1 MSSVV
6 FTENSNIYIGFTIK
20 TSRSSKTMHHTSHDW
35 HKSLASTNC
44 PKLKQLNLSK
54 TLSVCQNNCYMYN
67 ALCATGNICPRK
79 VNLICSFVAFI
90 YQFTSHKFCSIPLF
104 IITTVQHQKPGNM
117 KGPGDCEFCS
127 DNKEASRFDKPLSF
141 PALFDH
147 GISRKNIGWEDV
159 RCMQW
164 WGTTSQWTAAEG
176 PHHVNTPIN
185 ALLQYTLLLENNCFI
200 MPPVRF
206 CILTLERWMAVFG
219 KIIYSILSL
228 LEIWRNG
235 PAWMRSHLNCFLFV
249 VVFKNHI
256 CPFRK

>member
-20 TSRSSKTMHHTSHDW
+20 TSRSSKTMHHTSHYW

-54 TLSVCQNNCYMYN
+54 TLSATTTVTCAMN
-67 ALCATGNICPRK
+67 ALCATGNNYVPWK
-79 VNLICSFVAFI
+79 VNLICSFLASK
-90 YQFTSHKFCSIPLF
+90 TSLLLTNSVFFLFLPLQLHD
-104 IITTVQHQKPGNM
+104 IKNLGTWKAQETR
-117 KGPGDCEFCS
+117 EFCS

-147 GISRKNIGWEDV
+147 GINRKNIGWEDV

-185 ALLQYTLLLENNCFI
+185 ALLQYTLLLQKQLLHHASCSFLYFPSWGKNG
-200 MPPVRF
+200 RF
-206 CILTLERWMAVFG
+206 LEKLSKIL
-219 KIIYSILSL
+219 
-228 LEIWRNG
+228 
-235 PAWMRSHLNCFLFV
+235 
-249 VVFKNHI
+249 
-256 CPFRK
+256 

>member
-1 MSSVV
+1 
-6 FTENSNIYIGFTIK
+6 
-20 TSRSSKTMHHTSHDW
+20 
-35 HKSLASTNC
+35 
-44 PKLKQLNLSK
+44 
-54 TLSVCQNNCYMYN
+54 
-67 ALCATGNICPRK
+67 
-79 VNLICSFVAFI
+79 
-90 YQFTSHKFCSIPLF
+90 
-104 IITTVQHQKPGNM
+104 M

-206 CILTLERWMAVFG
+206 CILSFERWMAVFG
-219 KIIYSILSL
+219 KNYLQYFKLTWNMAKWSGLDEVSSESLFYLLRSWKTTFLLFVNKCSVSWISLDKDKKVLGDINQKFDAMATNYLTQHIYSKHCHQIIISSCPSLSFL
-228 LEIWRNG
+228 LVKWRFVRKYISIDYWQKEAFING
-235 PAWMRSHLNCFLFV
+235 ATSSLHTELLFRLDQ
-249 VVFKNHI
+249 I
-256 CPFRK
+256 

>member
-1 MSSVV
+1 MSDFRFVSSGSYDGWIFFLQQAFPLFFIWWLVNKPLPSSPCV
-6 FTENSNIYIGFTIK
+6 CSFWGHVIGCVY
-20 TSRSSKTMHHTSHDW
+20 R
-35 HKSLASTNC
+35 
-44 PKLKQLNLSK
+44 KLKHLHWLYNQDIPFFKNHAAYKPLLTQVIGINQLSQTKFIKNL
-54 TLSVCQNNCYMYN
+54 VCHHNCYMYN

-79 VNLICSFVAFI
+79 VNLICGFVAFI
-90 YQFTSHKFCSIPLF
+90 YQFTSYKFRSIPLF
-104 IITTVQHQKPGNM
+104 IITIVQHQKPGNM

-206 CILTLERWMAVFG
+206 CTRTLER
-219 KIIYSILSL
+219 
-228 LEIWRNG
+228 
-235 PAWMRSHLNCFLFV
+235 
-249 VVFKNHI
+249 
-256 CPFRK
+256 